1 MFKHVLITAAL
12 TGLIAVALP
21 GEASA
26 QAGTAGQLTCRDAA
40 KADFPNDRKMRR
52 AFRKECKAAYKARAS
67 T

>member
-1 MFKHVLITAAL
+1 MFKYILTIAAL

-26 QAGTAGQLTCRDAA
+26 QDRPAGQMTCRNAA

-52 AFRKECKAAYKARAS
+52 AFKKECKAAYKARAS
-67 T
+67 

>member
-1 MFKHVLITAAL
+1 MFKHILLSAAL

-26 QAGTAGQLTCRDAA
+26 QARPAGQMTCKDAA

-52 AFRKECKAAYKARAS
+52 TFKKQCKAAYKARAS